1 MFKLMIAD
9 DNPHTLRRL
18 SESIDWEAFDF
29 YLVGTYPD
37 GQKLLEAAGENQ
49 PDLVITDISMPIMD
63 GFDLT
68 SALYSLK
75 SDIKIV
81 FMSSY
86 SEFNYARTALKLGV
100 FDYILKPLNTDQ
112 LLDIMDRILT
122 ELRGEELKRFEQ
134 QKLLSQQ
141 DHLRKV
147 ALSHYISRLFFHA
160 ENEHRIL
167 AELNDLGLSFSEDM
181 TDLYV
186 VCYSVATDCDMATD
200 DIDHLSVSHDY
211 LQAILEND
219 TEDVRIILSTFGSSQ
234 GAFLVLAPKETTP
247 IFDLLS
253 RLIIDIE
260 TKMGL
265 SLNLGYSTA
274 SQHFSDLPLLYQ
286 QAQNALSNLQHD
298 KFYTPIVS
306 FADIHMDCD
315 ADKTAERHTP
325 DSTIDTETTANP
337 NVIAMRKYI
346 EEHYMEPITS
356 NDVTKSVFL
365 SSSYA
370 NRCFLAQYDTTIF
383 GYIIY
388 CRLEKAKQLLRDT
401 DINITR
407 IAEMVGYSAKTS
419 FYLAFKRHTGISP
432 TEYRQGGN

>member
-49 PDLVITDISMPIMD
+49 PNLVITDISMPIMD

-112 LLDIMDRILT
+112 LLDIMNRILA

-134 QKLLSQQ
+134 QKLQSQQ

-200 DIDHLSVSHDY
+200 DIEHLSVSHDY

-234 GAFLVLAPKETTP
+234 GAFLVLAPKETTS

-274 SQHFSDLPLLYQ
+274 SQHFS
-286 QAQNALSNLQHD
+286 
-298 KFYTPIVS
+298 
-306 FADIHMDCD
+306 C
-315 ADKTAERHTP
+315 
-325 DSTIDTETTANP
+325 
-337 NVIAMRKYI
+337 
-346 EEHYMEPITS
+346 
-356 NDVTKSVFL
+356 
-365 SSSYA
+365 SS
-370 NRCFLAQYDTTIF
+370 L
-383 GYIIY
+383 
-388 CRLEKAKQLLRDT
+388 
-401 DINITR
+401 
-407 IAEMVGYSAKTS
+407 
-419 FYLAFKRHTGISP
+419 
-432 TEYRQGGN
+432 